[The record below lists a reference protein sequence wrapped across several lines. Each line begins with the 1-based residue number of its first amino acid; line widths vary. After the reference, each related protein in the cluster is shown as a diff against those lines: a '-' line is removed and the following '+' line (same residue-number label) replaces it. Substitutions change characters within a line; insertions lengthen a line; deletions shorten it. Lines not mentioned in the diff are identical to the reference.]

1 MKYCQYCGG
10 QINDDANFCR
20 FCGGKVIQEQQ
31 YSPVVIE
38 EESYTIQWK
47 QKAEKI
53 YTALLI
59 TSIGALICTI
69 YESYY
74 SLMEIFHFV
83 RQLFPISV
91 GGFGDSIVGYRVL
104 KIILNLIVI
113 AGYYNLLTGFK
124 EFAGLQRLQST
135 KNYLD
140 EIRSAT
146 VLLIVVYIVNLVF
159 GIMFSVPFIGY
170 VYRFAIWIVLIITY
184 VRMKRAYKGLAE
196 SIDFSPYAQIGLK
209 NARFAAQCQFNLLVY
224 PLVAL
229 LVGVLFF
236 FLILNAP
243 GRNSIS
249 AGLGFITAMAAIM
262 GVVCLAWTF
271 IAFLWPLLGWYKI
284 KEGGPNLKEIDS
296 KSTPEVESISVAEEE
311 TTVFYKENSEDSPN
325 PQMSPLYGMDNQP
338 DIYKKPIETET
349 SKFEIPSA
357 LITFIQR
364 HWKKIAIAAG
374 VIVLCFIGY
383 KLIKHHNNKS
393 SQIQIESPLL
403 HLKVPV
409 WNQFV
414 VVTGSNIKVYKNPD
428 ESGPYLMVEAYT
440 FDTDAFEGEYL
451 WSDESVKDGMDARV
465 ETLSGGGYGCREIL
479 PVVGVEGDFYKVYR
493 SQYGIGAVC
502 GYIKKD
508 ECQEITPAPIT
519 HDIARQLLNRDDNS
533 CFLID
538 EGEKKGLCFMFLYS
552 EIEDSEF
559 SMGELIDD
567 NRLVFPQDINIAT
580 ERDEN
585 YHGPMSCK
593 KMYDESGTAFYKML
607 FDESSMKR
615 INHEYWVFD
624 AKKMTPEL
632 ANEMYSTID
641 CSSVTTLLIYYY
653 FPNESDYLYPIY
665 YKVDTSIVSGSES
678 GENNT
683 TVLEPGNGDLPLFD
697 LHGPV
702 KSVRM
707 SMEFSDDDLFEFD
720 KNGALVNCEGESIEK
735 CYQEISYN
743 RDGKLKGF
751 WVPPATYE
759 FTYEKGKLNT
769 ITTYVRLYKFIYKY
783 EYNSAGEVV
792 KIIEQSRE
800 GDVDDSQMD
809 SKPYDITIIERDS
822 YGNWT
827 KRRVVSHDKNEIE
840 TRVITYYD

>member
-1 MKYCQYCGG
+1 M
-10 QINDDANFCR
+10 
-20 FCGGKVIQEQQ
+20 
-31 YSPVVIE
+31 
-38 EESYTIQWK
+38 
-47 QKAEKI
+47 
-53 YTALLI
+53 
-59 TSIGALICTI
+59 
-69 YESYY
+69 
-74 SLMEIFHFV
+74 
-83 RQLFPISV
+83 
-91 GGFGDSIVGYRVL
+91 
-104 KIILNLIVI
+104 
-113 AGYYNLLTGFK
+113 
-124 EFAGLQRLQST
+124 
-135 KNYLD
+135 
-140 EIRSAT
+140 
-146 VLLIVVYIVNLVF
+146 LIVVYIVNLVF
-159 GIMFSVPFIGY
+159 GFMSSVPFIGY
-170 VYRFAIWIVLIITY
+170 VYRIAIWIVLIITY
-184 VRMKRAYKGLAE
+184 VRMKRAYKGLTKSVE
-196 SIDFSPYAQIGLK
+196 FSPYAQKGLE

-236 FLILNAP
+236 FLTLNAP

-249 AGLGFITAMAAIM
+249 AGLGFITAMAVIM

-284 KEGGPNLKEIDS
+284 KEGGPNLNMEDVAEIDS
-296 KSTPEVESISVAEEE
+296 PSAMQSLSEVESATAAEEE
-311 TTVFYKENSEDSPN
+311 TTIFYEEKSEELPN
-325 PQMSPLYGMDNQP
+325 VQMSPPYSMDNQP
-338 DIYKKPIETET
+338 DTYANPTETVT

-364 HWKKIAIAAG
+364 HWKKIAIVAG

-383 KLIKHHNNKS
+383 KLIKHHNNTS

-440 FDTDAFEGEYL
+440 FDTDALEGEYL

-479 PVVGVEGDFYKVYR
+479 PVIGVEGAFYKVYR
-493 SQYGIGAVC
+493 SQQGFGTVC

-508 ECQEITPAPIT
+508 ECQEISPAPIT
-519 HDIARQLLNRDDNS
+519 PDIARQLLNKNDDS
-533 CFLID
+533 CYLID

-665 YKVDTSIVSGSES
+665 YKVDESIVSGNENDD
-678 GENNT
+678 NNT

-702 KSVRM
+702 TSVRM

-720 KNGALVNCEGESIEK
+720 KNGALVTSEGEPIEK

-751 WVPPATYE
+751 WIPPATYE
-759 FTYEKGKLNT
+759 FTYEKGRLNT
-769 ITTYVRLYKFIYKY
+769 ITMYVRLYKFIYKY
-783 EYNSAGEVV
+783 EYNTVGEVV

-800 GDVDDSQMD
+800 GDVDDSQMESNPCD
-809 SKPYDITIIERDS
+809 VTILERDS
-822 YGNWT
+822 YDNWT
-827 KRRVVSHDKNEIE
+827 KRRVVSNNKNEIE
-840 TRVITYYD
+840 TREITYYD